1 MSDVS
6 AIKLQIA
13 ENHRL
18 YAGEKSRV
26 AFVSY
31 PRSGSNWA
39 CAILAELMKRAV
51 LRGQTIGLTGQQGAA
66 ICPIDSGIRSFA
78 EEKKQENYSGVVKTH
93 RHVWDQKTYVIYMF
107 RDARETLAS
116 FRHWTRQQK
125 PASPINTW
133 SDKLYVR
140 VFLRQLIV
148 SWLRTIA
155 FALRHPRNIVTISY
169 KEFLHQPLRPLQNMA
184 RFVGI
189 SLSDDELLEVYRDY
203 GLQNMQKKRPRLV
216 YREAKTNKG
225 DGDFARPILWSI
237 AAVSWLPYTF
247 LYLLAQRRVGR
258 LAGATS
264 PGAPEVAVRG

>member
-1 MSDVS
+1 MSDVHV
-6 AIKLQIA
+6 IKSRIA
-13 ENHRL
+13 ENHKL
-18 YAGEKSRV
+18 YAEEKSRV

-51 LRGQTIGLTGQQGAA
+51 VRGQTIGLTGKQGAA
-66 ICPIDSGIRSFA
+66 ICPIDSGVRSFA
-78 EEKKQENYSGVVKTH
+78 EEKRHENYSGVVKTH
-93 RHVWDQKTYVIYMF
+93 RHLWDHKTCVIYMF

-133 SDKLYVR
+133 SDTRYVR

-155 FALRHPRNIVTISY
+155 FALRHPQNIVLIPY
-169 KEFLHQPLRPLQNMA
+169 KELLYRPLRPLQNMM

-203 GLQNMQKKRPRLV
+203 GLHNMQKKRPGLV
-216 YREAKTNKG
+216 YREAKANKG
-225 DGDFARPILWSI
+225 DGDFSRPILWFI
-237 AAVSWLPYTF
+237 ATLSWLPHTV
-247 LYLLAQRRVGR
+247 LCLLAQRRFWR
-258 LAGATS
+258 LTGATT
-264 PGAPEVAVRG
+264 PGASEVSVRR